1 MCAGPAADCALPP
14 TGGALRLEHART
26 SLGLALCVER
36 RGAAALLARPG
47 APYARLVHGRAQSAS
62 GAVKFA
68 ADVAAGVSL
77 WSLAR
82 ACEGTGGGGCD
93 GEEDEARRGGGEGAA
108 AAPVRACVELRPAN
122 APAHALAFDSS
133 TGALRLV
140 RAGSPEAVW
149 YRDDDDGDGTGGGAD
164 SLAGTP
170 ASEHARAE
178 AQAKAQT
185 RAGGL
190 DRADAVALAAAYE
203 RDGYVVVPGACP
215 EGKVSAA
222 LRVLNHFL
230 GSANIVEDVE
240 EGAIGSEFAEE
251 GAAPLVKLG
260 SGHRCTCSLAQQ
272 AALRDLVRGPVQAL
286 SEAALGGRRMCT
298 KPWGAQVALRYPLYP
313 SADACGGGDALPPL
327 LRRMD
332 WHTDAEKYNSK
343 KRLDFVVGVF
353 LSPVRSERDGCLWVR
368 PGSHRP
374 EHRADA
380 GACERAGMGGARP
393 PEPPEAVPILAPV
406 PGTLIVFHP
415 WLQHAGGPNLG
426 DSVRYAIYSRLRL
439 EPEQDA

>member
-133 TGALRLV
+133 SGALRLV

-170 ASEHARAE
+170 ASEHARAG

-286 SEAALGGRRMCT
+286 SEAALRGRRMCT

-374 EHRADA
+374 QHRVDA